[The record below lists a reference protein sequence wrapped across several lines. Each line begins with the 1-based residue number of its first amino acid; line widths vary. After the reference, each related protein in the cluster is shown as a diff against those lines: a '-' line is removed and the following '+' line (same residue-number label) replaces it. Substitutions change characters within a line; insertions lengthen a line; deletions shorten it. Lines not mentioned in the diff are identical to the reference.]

1 MSEIVF
7 LVYTPFGKG
16 RYFGIVFFCCVKNE
30 GDQMKKEY
38 VTLRLNDIV
47 PYENN
52 PRHNDEAVEYVA
64 ESIKQCGYI
73 SPIVIDEDN
82 VILCGHT
89 RLKALKSLGNN
100 EAEVMKVTG
109 LTEEQKKKYR
119 ILDNH
124 TNTFAEFDMDL
135 LADELE
141 GLDFDGFDFGLIA
154 DEIIDESELDA
165 DEDKTDVIVT
175 INCGDHFNY
184 EQIKERLQNLADE
197 IGGNLS
203 IKMA

>member
-1 MSEIVF
+1 
-7 LVYTPFGKG
+7 
-16 RYFGIVFFCCVKNE
+16 
-30 GDQMKKEY
+30 MKKEY